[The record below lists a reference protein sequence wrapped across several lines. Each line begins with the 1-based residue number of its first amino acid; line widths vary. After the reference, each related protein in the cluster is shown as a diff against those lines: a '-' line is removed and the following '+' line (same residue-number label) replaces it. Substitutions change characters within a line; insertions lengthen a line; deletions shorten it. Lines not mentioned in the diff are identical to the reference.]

1 MKSVKTIRFLF
12 FESYILQ
19 KYNKYMLPKGD
30 LPCECVDCGEQFTY
44 SKKSMQTHSELL
56 KKHRCPK
63 CGHFAL
69 KTKSKTL

>member
-1 MKSVKTIRFLF
+1 
-12 FESYILQ
+12 
-19 KYNKYMLPKGD
+19 MLPKGN
-30 LPCECVDCGEQFTY
+30 LTGECVDCGAQITY

-69 KTKSKTL
+69 KTTSKTL